1 MVQQITTPA
10 NRMLALDALRGL
22 AVALMILVNTPGS
35 WSYVYSPFLHAP
47 WHGFTLADW
56 VFPLFLFAVG
66 SAMAFSMQNA
76 SPGLALYIRI
86 AKRTLMIFGCGLLL
100 HSFPFTTSLT
110 ELRIPGVLQRI
121 ALCYGIAAVLVTLL
135 TQRKLWWCSVLIL
148 PLYWLV
154 LTVFSTDGAASLS
167 GNAVQQVD
175 LWLFGATHLY
185 QGFGEPFDPEGVL
198 STLPAVSSVLL
209 GYLFTLQVRPLAQPQ
224 ACKLLLRYGVLLVV
238 IGLLW
243 HQVWPINKPLWS
255 GSYVLFATG
264 LTLLLLAFLVFTLDI
279 KQQHWPTGLVHFGAN
294 PLFIYMLSWLWAV
307 SASRLLVWQ
316 QGERNM
322 SLYQW
327 GYEQLAIVLPAE
339 LASLVFAV
347 LHVLLFWSL
356 AFWLYQRRVFIKI

>member
-1 MVQQITTPA
+1 MVKQVTAPA
-10 NRMLALDALRGL
+10 SRMLALDALRGL

-76 SPGLALYIRI
+76 SPSCALYRRI
-86 AKRTLMIFGCGLLL
+86 AKRTLLMLGCGLLL
-100 HSFPFTTSLT
+100 HAFPFTASST

-135 TQRKLWWCSVLIL
+135 TARKLWWCSLLIL
-148 PLYWLV
+148 PLYWL
-154 LTVFSTDGAASLS
+154 LLHTFSAEGASSLS
-167 GNAVQQVD
+167 GNVIQQVD
-175 LWLFGATHLY
+175 LWVFGAAHLY

-198 STLPAVSSVLL
+198 SSLPAVSSVLL
-209 GYLFTLQVRPLAQPQ
+209 GYLFTLQIRPLAQRQ
-224 ACKLLLRYGVLLVV
+224 ACKLLVRYGVLLLV
-238 IGLLW
+238 IGLLL
-243 HQVWPINKPLWS
+243 HLVWPINKPLWS

-279 KQQHWPTGLVHFGAN
+279 KQQQWPTGLIHFGAN

-307 SASRLLVWQ
+307 TASKLLVWQ
-316 QGERNM
+316 QGERKM

-327 GYEQLAIVLPAE
+327 GFEQLAMVLPAE
-339 LASLVFAV
+339 LASLIFAL
-347 LHVLLFWSL
+347 LHVVVFWYL
-356 AFWLYQRRVFIKI
+356 AFWLYKRRIFIKI

>member
-1 MVQQITTPA
+1 MVQQVSSPA
-10 NRMLALDALRGL
+10 SRMLALDALRGL

-76 SPGLALYIRI
+76 APCRALYMRI
-86 AKRTLMIFGCGLLL
+86 AKRTLLMFGCGLLL
-100 HSFPFTTSLT
+100 HAFPFTASLT

-135 TQRKLWWCSVLIL
+135 TVRKLWWCSLLIL
-148 PLYWLV
+148 PFYWLV
-154 LTVFSTDGAASLS
+154 LAVFSMQGASTLS
-167 GNAVQQVD
+167 GNAVQQLD
-175 LWLFGATHLY
+175 LWTLGATHLY
-185 QGFGEPFDPEGVL
+185 QGFGEPFDPEGLL
-198 STLPAVSSVLL
+198 STLPAISSVLL
-209 GYLFTLQVRPLAQPQ
+209 GYLFTLQIQPLAKQQ
-224 ACKLLLRYGVLLVV
+224 AGKLLWRYGMLLVV
-238 IGLLW
+238 IGLLL
-243 HQVWPINKPLWS
+243 HLAWPINKPLWS

-279 KQQHWPTGLVHFGAN
+279 KQQQWPIGLIHFGAN

-307 SASRLLVWQ
+307 TASNLLVWQ
-316 QGERNM
+316 QGERNI

-327 GYEQLAIVLPAE
+327 GYEQLAKALPAE
-339 LASLVFAV
+339 LASLIFAL
-347 LHVLLFWSL
+347 LHVVVFWYL
-356 AFWLYQRRVFIKI
+356 AFWLYQRRLFIKI